1 MNYIIS
7 VCRPEA
13 AAVFGDICSELCL
26 PLSIK
31 LYGRGTA
38 VQSMLDILGIE
49 SAEKRVFITVAD
61 REKTKQY
68 RMVSVW
74 KPKCCF
80 RCFFCLD

>member
-38 VQSMLDILGIE
+38 VQSMLDIFREFE
-49 SAEKRVFITVAD
+49 SITVSYILLLIF
-61 REKTKQY
+61 T
-68 RMVSVW
+68 
-74 KPKCCF
+74 CF
-80 RCFFCLD
+80 

>member
-26 PLSIK
+26 PISIK

-38 VQSMLDILGIE
+38 GSKMVGIFGIE
-49 SAEKRVFITVAD
+49 NTRKSGVLN
-61 REKTKQY
+61 
-68 RMVSVW
+68 
-74 KPKCCF
+74 
-80 RCFFCLD
+80 CLF